1 MEKGI
6 FYVIMEEKAQREDVM
21 VQKSLGKLVQ
31 YGLAAGLIQKEDKIY
46 IMNTLL
52 ELLGIEGADSE
63 LEQMAVSYT
72 HLDVY
77 KRQQH
82 CGGGAGAGKSG
93 GGEELSGLQELQ
105 N

>member
-52 ELLGIEGADSE
+52 ELLGMEERGQRTGTDS
-63 LEQMAVSYT
+63 M
-72 HLDVY
+72 
-77 KRQQH
+77 KRRN
-82 CGGGAGAGKSG
+82 
-93 GGEELSGLQELQ
+93 EIRT
-105 N
+105 